1 MNKHI
6 DDRISAFIDGEL
18 ESVDAQDL
26 ISDMLANDE
35 LRARWLRYQ
44 LASDVLHRERLQLKG
59 NELLDRVS
67 AALESEPT
75 MLAPRQRRAIPAIF
89 KQVAGMAIAAS
100 VAAASV
106 LMIQTSEPVFGPG
119 IARIADNAPA
129 SNLTDEKWIRVSGIN
144 WTDNRPDVVS
154 RLNAYL
160 VNHNGYSTSVRG
172 ILPYAPIVSGGSYT
186 FEATP
191 EDEPAIEY
199 KPEGS
204 SNSR

>member
-1 MNKHI
+1 MNEHV

-18 ESVDAQDL
+18 ESVDAQGL
-26 ISDMLANDE
+26 ISDMLVNDE
-35 LRARWLRYQ
+35 LRSRWLRYQ
-44 LASDVLHRERLQLKG
+44 LASDVLHRERLQVKD
-59 NELLDRVS
+59 NELLNRVS

-75 MLAPRQRRAIPAIF
+75 MLAPRQRRTIPAIF

-106 LMIQTSEPVFGPG
+106 LMIQTSESGFGPG
-119 IARIADNAPA
+119 IAQVADNAPT
-129 SNLTDEKWIRVSGIN
+129 SSVTDGKWIRVSGTN

-172 ILPYAPIVSGGSYT
+172 VLPYAPIVSGANHVSG
-186 FEATP
+186 
-191 EDEPAIEY
+191 DEPAIEY

-204 SNSR
+204 FNSR